1 MVANKNRASS
11 SATMLAKKCVIIV
24 FIVMSVTLFALEI
37 FLDAYYYDYRPAEPQ
52 PAHGRIYAAKVGK
65 GGLVYLTGKE
75 RVVYRLLGPL
85 SITSF
90 LFGWLL
96 NMRWKQFRYQK
107 KIK

>member
-1 MVANKNRASS
+1 
-11 SATMLAKKCVIIV
+11 MLAKKCVIIG
-24 FIVMSVTLFALEI
+24 FIVMSVTLFALEV

-65 GGLVYLTGKE
+65 GGLVYLTRKE

-85 SITSF
+85 SVTSF

-96 NMRWKQFRYQK
+96 NMRWKQFRYQR